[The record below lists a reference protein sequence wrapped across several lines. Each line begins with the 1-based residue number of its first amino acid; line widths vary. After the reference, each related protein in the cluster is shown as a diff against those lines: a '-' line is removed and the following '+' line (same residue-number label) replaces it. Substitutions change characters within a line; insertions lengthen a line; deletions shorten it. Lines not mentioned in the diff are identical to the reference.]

1 MISQKVKSPF
11 FIISFFL
18 GLIFLFHTP
27 VCLSSQDL
35 KTQLVDEGI
44 IKKRFKAFLMANS
57 PWDKGEMEISDL
69 KVLPKNIWVPQGTLS
84 FKFSE
89 PRSGQFL
96 GKVSSLVTILV
107 NGKPCRRARACAY
120 IECFK
125 RVICA
130 KNGLIRGQLIGP
142 RDISLVRMPI
152 SKLKSRFF
160 DDPNAILG
168 LQAKR
173 TVRPGQVIYASSIS
187 KPLLVKRGNK
197 VLIVAKSPTIEIT
210 CPGVAVENGRLGDFV
225 RVKNIQTKRVI
236 IARVRDSHTVYVNF

>member
-1 MISQKVKSPF
+1 MSCQSVKGPF
-11 FIISFFL
+11 FIILFFW
-18 GLIFLFHTP
+18 GLVFFFSVP
-27 VCLSSQDL
+27 FCLSSQDI
-35 KTQLVDEGI
+35 KTQLVDADI
-44 IKKRFKAFLMANS
+44 IKEEFKAFLMENS
-57 PWDKGEMEISDL
+57 PWDKGEMDISDI
-69 KVLPKNIWVPQGTLS
+69 KVMPRTIWVPQGTLS
-84 FKFSE
+84 LKFSE

-107 NGKPCRRARACAY
+107 DGKPCRRARASAY

-125 RVICA
+125 QVVCA
-130 KNGLIRGQLIGP
+130 KNGLTRGQLIGP
-142 RDISLVRMPI
+142 RDITLVRLPI

-173 TVRPGQVIYASSIS
+173 TVRPGQVIYATSIS
-187 KPLLVKRGNK
+187 KPILVKRGSK

-225 RVKNIQTKRVI
+225 RVKNVQTKRVV
-236 IARVRDSHTVYVNF
+236 IARVGDRHTVYVNF